1 MPVKYNVTT
10 FFTSA
15 NLFVGL
21 ACINST
27 LLFLHLHHPFYQKF
41 FADVRDAQE
50 RMKKMQETM
59 KKKYMCDRTTTATR
73 LEDLLQDAVV
83 SFSI

>member
-1 MPVKYNVTT
+1 MSVKYNVTT

-15 NLFVGL
+15 KLFVGQS
-21 ACINST
+21 CINGT